1 MPRCALVLALAPC
14 LLAVSG
20 CEKKPEAP
28 DPASMK
34 ICKEAGDRYVKCLEE
49 TLGKE
54 AADMAKAK
62 SNVEG
67 CAADKRT
74 VDWYRDKC
82 LPARDCDAFMECT
95 MDLAM
100 QAP

>member
-1 MPRCALVLALAPC
+1 MPRLLFASLASC
-14 LLAVSG
+14 LLVAPG
-20 CEKKPEAP
+20 CEKKPEGP
-28 DPASMK
+28 DPANMK
-34 ICKEAGDRYVKCLEE
+34 ICEEAGKRYVQCLEE

-67 CAADKRT
+67 CAADQRT

-82 LPARDCDAFMECT
+82 LPTKDCDAFMECT

-100 QAP
+100 QEP